1 MLVEIAA
8 ANAAFGV
15 LKTALSN
22 GRDLYECGNVA
33 KKYFDN
39 KSVIAK
45 RVASKGKSDL
55 DAFMALEKIKEQEEW
70 LREHMIYAGRPDMY
84 SDFLKFQ
91 AECKQE
97 RDQAARIAT
106 LKRHNNVKM
115 LKQFITIIGVSIAVI
130 PVLIYAIIYSLNKQ
144 QGIVMVE
151 TTKEMLDVAA
161 ASTAVLSMA
170 AWLPPTA
177 SILTI
182 LWLGIRIYES
192 DTVQS
197 LLGRDK

>member
-70 LREHMIYAGRPDMY
+70 LRDYMIYAGRPDMY
-84 SDFLKFQ
+84 EDFLKFQ

-97 RDQAARIAT
+97 RDRSARLIV
-106 LKRHNNVKM
+106 LKRNNNIKM
-115 LKQFITIIGVSIAVI
+115 FKQFITTIGIAVAVI
-130 PVLIYAIIYSLNKQ
+130 PIIIYAIIFT
-144 QGIVMVE
+144 VE
-151 TTKEMLDVAA
+151 K
-161 ASTAVLSMA
+161 
-170 AWLPPTA
+170 
-177 SILTI
+177 
-182 LWLGIRIYES
+182 
-192 DTVQS
+192 
-197 LLGRDK
+197 

>member
-22 GRDLYECGNVA
+22 GRDLYECGAVA

-91 AECKQE
+91 SECKQNRE
-97 RDQAARIAT
+97 RDARIAV
-106 LKRHNNVKM
+106 LKRHATLKM
-115 LKQFITIIGVSIAVI
+115 IRQFITIVGIAAAVI
-130 PVLIYAIIYSLNKQ
+130 PVIIYALIFLVNK
-144 QGIVMVE
+144 
-151 TTKEMLDVAA
+151 
-161 ASTAVLSMA
+161 
-170 AWLPPTA
+170 
-177 SILTI
+177 
-182 LWLGIRIYES
+182 
-192 DTVQS
+192 
-197 LLGRDK
+197 

>member
-1 MLVEIAA
+1 MLAEIAA

-70 LREHMIYAGRPDMY
+70 LRDYMIYAGRPDMY
-84 SDFLKFQ
+84 EDFLRFQ

-97 RDQAARIAT
+97 RDRSARLAV
-106 LKRHNNVKM
+106 LKRNNTIKM
-115 LKQFITIIGVSIAVI
+115 FKQFITVIGIAVAVL
-130 PVLIYAIIYSLNKQ
+130 PVIIYAIMF
-144 QGIVMVE
+144 MV
-151 TTKEMLDVAA
+151 K
-161 ASTAVLSMA
+161 
-170 AWLPPTA
+170 
-177 SILTI
+177 
-182 LWLGIRIYES
+182 
-192 DTVQS
+192 
-197 LLGRDK
+197 K

>member
-97 RDQAARIAT
+97 RDSNARIA
-106 LKRHNNVKM
+106 LRKKQNIIKM
-115 LKQFITIIGVSIAVI
+115 VKQFVTVVGIAIAVI
-130 PVLIYAIIYSLNKQ
+130 PVLIYAIIF
-144 QGIVMVE
+144 MV
-151 TTKEMLDVAA
+151 K
-161 ASTAVLSMA
+161 
-170 AWLPPTA
+170 
-177 SILTI
+177 
-182 LWLGIRIYES
+182 
-192 DTVQS
+192 
-197 LLGRDK
+197 K

>member
-97 RDQAARIAT
+97 RERNARIAT

-115 LKQFITIIGVSIAVI
+115 LKQFITIVGVSIAVI
-130 PVLIYAIIYSLNKQ
+130 PVLIYVIIYSLNK
-144 QGIVMVE
+144 
-151 TTKEMLDVAA
+151 
-161 ASTAVLSMA
+161 
-170 AWLPPTA
+170 
-177 SILTI
+177 
-182 LWLGIRIYES
+182 
-192 DTVQS
+192 
-197 LLGRDK
+197 

>member
-1 MLVEIAA
+1 MLLEIAA
-8 ANAAFGV
+8 ANAAFDV

-91 AECKQE
+91 AECKKE
-97 RDQAARIAT
+97 RERENRIAL
-106 LKRHNNVKM
+106 LKRQNITNMV
-115 LKQFITIIGVSIAVI
+115 KQFITVVGIAVAVI
-130 PVLIYAIIYSLNKQ
+130 PVLIYTIIF
-144 QGIVMVE
+144 MV
-151 TTKEMLDVAA
+151 K
-161 ASTAVLSMA
+161 
-170 AWLPPTA
+170 
-177 SILTI
+177 
-182 LWLGIRIYES
+182 
-192 DTVQS
+192 
-197 LLGRDK
+197 K

>member
-70 LREHMIYAGRPDMY
+70 LRDYMIYAGRPDMY
-84 SDFLKFQ
+84 EDFLKFQ

-97 RDQAARIAT
+97 RDRSARIAV
-106 LKRHNNVKM
+106 LKRNNNIKM
-115 LKQFITIIGVSIAVI
+115 IKQFITVIGIAIAVI
-130 PVLIYAIIYSLNKQ
+130 PVVIYSIIY
-144 QGIVMVE
+144 
-151 TTKEMLDVAA
+151 
-161 ASTAVLSMA
+161 
-170 AWLPPTA
+170 
-177 SILTI
+177 LTN
-182 LWLGIRIYES
+182 S
-192 DTVQS
+192 
-197 LLGRDK
+197 